1 MAFLPLENRQIVYV
15 YRLDPLFK
23 AVVCAISVEIFDP
36 TYHVSVGAEVTAPVP
51 SQCYAAVCVG

>member
-1 MAFLPLENRQIVYV
+1 MYV